1 MIGAGCSHWHGLS
14 GPLETG
20 ATRAEDFCI
29 ATVFLNGESI
39 AQVHTAEKLEIALE
53 VQAVNANGK
62 ARMLVTASTKT
73 SPGKAIIAT
82 AIALDDLGPNEFL
95 FFSWSDKDGK
105 YAGENDFFPKPY
117 KAYDVAEP
125 ELKAN
130 WSGSDNDPVLTLTT
144 DKPALFVTAT
154 VDMPGYFSDNALTL
168 LPGRDVKLSFTPRLG
183 RR

>member
-1 MIGAGCSHWHGLS
+1 M
-14 GPLETG
+14 
-20 ATRAEDFCI
+20 
-29 ATVFLNGESI
+29 FLNGESI

-62 ARMLVTASTKT
+62 ARMLATASTKT
-73 SPGKAIIAT
+73 SPDKAIIAT
-82 AIALDDLGPNEFL
+82 TIALDDLGLNEFL

-105 YAGENDFFPKPY
+105 YAGENDFFPKLY

-125 ELKAN
+125 GLKAS
-130 WSGSDNDPVLTLTT
+130 WSGSDNAPVLTLTT

-183 RR
+183 AKVTRDALARGLRLSHLRETY